1 MGKSVLLLS
10 MKTTII
16 VLALTHLISGATY
29 KESRKVTDSSG
40 KKFTCEY
47 NIFYNSKTVIKGKSS
62 VSCSPNTK
70 GKAISEEFVIESL
83 GKTVTVK
90 HTIKKGKDTI
100 SSVSLKDYVAPTT
113 SAPSPS
119 SSSGESLDCSCR
131 LPGMDDTVMGRNGFA
146 FQLQGEADSDR
157 KILKPAAALTR
168 GKGGGYH
175 GGYHGHHGGYGS
187 VSKPSLSDKL
197 ASLIPIAITAILAG
211 LLALGGTTLLN
222 LLLQTTVNIIAGRL
236 GRSIP
241 LDDLAHSEESQARLL
256 AKLND
261 RQLLGNLLGNLQ
273 PQPLPLPAPAPAS
286 PLLGLLGGNSGGGVD
301 LGSLLGAASGSS
313 DPSDMVS
320 QIAMQVVQQQVEDF
334 INSGGAEA
342 ALTDFIES
350 GKMEEMVNNMMES
363 AMENFNSE
371 EFMQNIQSNLEE
383 NMGEVNGGL
392 EELFSEVNLEEMM
405 SGFKL
410 EEMMGGMNM
419 TEMMQGMDFSAME
432 MQMQCSCTPSTTT

>member
-1 MGKSVLLLS
+1 MGKKSVLLSS
-10 MKTTII
+10 MKTAII
-16 VLALTHLISGATY
+16 VLALTNLISGATY
-29 KESRKVTDSSG
+29 KETRKVTDSTG

-62 VSCSPNTK
+62 VTCTPNTK
-70 GKAISEEFVIESL
+70 GKPISEEFVIESL

-113 SAPSPS
+113 SAPSPP

-131 LPGMDDTVMGRNGFA
+131 LPGMDDTVMGRSGLA
-146 FQLQGEADSDR
+146 FQLQREEDSER

-175 GGYHGHHGGYGS
+175 SGYHGHHGGYGS

-197 ASLIPIAITAILAG
+197 ASLIPLAITAILAG

-236 GRSIP
+236 GGSIP
-241 LDDLAHSEESQARLL
+241 LDDLAQSDVSQARLL

-261 RQLLGNLLGNLQ
+261 RQLLGNLQ
-273 PQPLPLPAPAPAS
+273 PQPLPLPAPAPAN

-301 LGSLLGAASGSS
+301 LGTLLGAASGSS
-313 DPSDMVS
+313 DPSDLVN
-320 QIAMQVVQQQVEDF
+320 QIAIQVVQQQVEEF

-350 GKMEEMVNNMMES
+350 GKMEEMVNNMIES
-363 AMENFNSE
+363 AMENFDSE

-383 NMGEVNGGL
+383 NIGEVNGGL

-419 TEMMQGMDFSAME
+419 TEMMQGMDFSTME
-432 MQMQCSCTPSTTT
+432 MQMQCSCTPSKTT